1 MSVENQQANPNV
13 AKNKSGCLFAV
24 IILALAI
31 VGTVLIVAS
40 KKAPQSRDVE
50 PPLASVA
57 VVTAQ
62 PQTLTPVATLYGK
75 VNSPSLAT
83 LVASVTANVA
93 QVHVLPG
100 DAVEAGALLVQLDDT
115 EARLQLAQASARARD
130 AAAQYELEKQR
141 QTSDRKQLTRERELT
156 QLAQKS
162 YQRSQ
167 SLFSKKLI
175 SQSQLDSAQEQ
186 YQRQAAA
193 LENRELSIR
202 QHKARLEALAA
213 AVQSAAASEQQAE
226 LDVSRTTITAP
237 FSGLVV
243 DVPLAVGDR
252 VRNSQTLVTI
262 YDQTQLE
269 IRALVPNRYLSA
281 IRSALKNNSQPV
293 ATLQATGFPAI
304 DIPLTRLASAVRQG
318 SGGVDAY
325 FLLPNDSLLELG
337 RNTALLLQLPAVEN
351 AVAVPTQAIFGLN
364 AVFIIDQESRLQR
377 IEIDRMG
384 DGLDADGTRSVV
396 IRSDK
401 IQAGSQILATQL
413 PSAITGLKVKPV
425 VAQP

>member
-1 MSVENQQANPNV
+1 MSVENQQANPNA
-13 AKNKSGCLFAV
+13 AKNKTGCLFAI

-31 VGTVLIVAS
+31 VGTVMIVSS
-40 KKAPQSRDVE
+40 KKAPQSKNVE

-57 VVTAQ
+57 VVEAQ

-100 DAVEAGALLVQLDDT
+100 DAVAAGALLVQLDDT

-141 QTSDRKQLTRERELT
+141 QASDRKQLTRERELT
-156 QLAQKS
+156 ELAQRS

-167 SLFSKKLI
+167 NLYGKKLI

-193 LENRELSIR
+193 LENRELAIR

-213 AVQSAAASEQQAE
+213 AVQSADASQQQAE

-237 FSGLVV
+237 FDGLIV

-262 YDQTQLE
+262 YDQAQLE
-269 IRALVPNRYLSA
+269 IRALVPNRYLAA
-281 IRSALKNNSQPV
+281 IRSALKNDSQPV
-293 ATLQATGFPAI
+293 ATLQATGLPTI
-304 DIPLTRLASAVRQG
+304 EIPLTRLASAVRQG

-337 RNTALLLQLPAVEN
+337 RSTSLLLQLPAVEN
-351 AVAVPTQAIFGLN
+351 AVAVPTQAIFGLD

-377 IEIDRMG
+377 IEIQRMG
-384 DGLDADGTRSVV
+384 DGLDASGTRSVV
-396 IRSDK
+396 IRSEK

-413 PSAITGLKVKPV
+413 PSAISGLKVKPV